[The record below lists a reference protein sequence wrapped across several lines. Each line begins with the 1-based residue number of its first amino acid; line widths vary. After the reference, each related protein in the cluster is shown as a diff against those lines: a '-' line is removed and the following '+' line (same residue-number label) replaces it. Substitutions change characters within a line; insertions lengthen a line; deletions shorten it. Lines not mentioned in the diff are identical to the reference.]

1 MSPFTPD
8 QFKYSFTV
16 KYVGLLRQ
24 VFNPLSMRSKIHCN
38 GYTGLRDF
46 AVAWT
51 VWNGHLQF
59 PSHSSRPSLLSFP
72 YLAGCK
78 FLLLQWHGSKV
89 ISVWSWCQVRLHFPN
104 VPFAVNPTSR
114 RSRTYDHTD
123 PDDYSNTMIWASLP
137 VYLPYIRIRKLGIHP
152 PQPPAPSHCSSW
164 HNRHCFFLL
173 TSWRVALERTPGYH
187 WLCIHVVWHALHSNL
202 LIS

>member
-1 MSPFTPD
+1 MGI
-8 QFKYSFTV
+8 Q
-16 KYVGLLRQ
+16 
-24 VFNPLSMRSKIHCN
+24 
-38 GYTGLRDF
+38 GYATS

-51 VWNGHLQF
+51 VSYGVEWSPKISLPLPLQGLHSYLF
-59 PSHSSRPSLLSFP
+59 PISPVASSFSFSDMVQNLSRLDLDVKYDMHCTSLIFHS
-72 YLAGCK
+72 A
-78 FLLLQWHGSKV
+78 
-89 ISVWSWCQVRLHFPN
+89 SVS
-104 VPFAVNPTSR
+104 VNPTSW
-114 RSRTYDHTD
+114 RSRNYDDTD

-152 PQPPAPSHCSSW
+152 PQLPALSHCSSW